1 LTFPDI
7 TSDLKAK
14 LPDLK
19 GRLSANVP
27 LADITWFRVGGPAQV
42 LFAPADEGDLA
53 YFLTGISPEL
63 PVTLVGLG
71 SNLLVR
77 DGGLPGVVVRLGRG
91 FAAVAAEPD
100 HRVRAGTA
108 VPDVKVARAAAEAGI
123 AGLAFYRGIP
133 GSIGGALRMNAGA
146 HGRETKDV
154 LIEARAVD
162 RKGNVH
168 VLTLADMGFT
178 YRHAGVPTD
187 FILTE
192 ALFQGAPGDPA
203 AILREMEE
211 VADYR
216 EKNQPIRERT
226 GGSTFKNPPGA
237 SAWKLIDEAGCRGLR
252 IGGAKVS
259 DMHCNFLINEG
270 GATGEDIERLGETVR
285 ARVKARSGVTLQW
298 EIIRLGMPLPGC
310 PTGEALAEVTVT

>member
-1 LTFPDI
+1 
-7 TSDLKAK
+7 
-14 LPDLK
+14 
-19 GRLSANVP
+19 
-27 LADITWFRVGGPAQV
+27 
-42 LFAPADEGDLA
+42 
-53 YFLTGISPEL
+53 
-63 PVTLVGLG
+63 
-71 SNLLVR
+71 
-77 DGGLPGVVVRLGRG
+77 
-91 FAAVAAEPD
+91 
-100 HRVRAGTA
+100 
-108 VPDVKVARAAAEAGI
+108 
-123 AGLAFYRGIP
+123 
-133 GSIGGALRMNAGA
+133 MNAGA

-154 LIEARAVD
+154 LIGARAVD
-162 RKGNVH
+162 RNGNIH

-192 ALFQGAPGDPA
+192 ALFQGTRGDPA
-203 AILREMEE
+203 AIVREMEE

-226 GGSTFKNPPGA
+226 GGSTFKNPPGG

-310 PTGEALAEVTVT
+310 PTGEALAEATVI